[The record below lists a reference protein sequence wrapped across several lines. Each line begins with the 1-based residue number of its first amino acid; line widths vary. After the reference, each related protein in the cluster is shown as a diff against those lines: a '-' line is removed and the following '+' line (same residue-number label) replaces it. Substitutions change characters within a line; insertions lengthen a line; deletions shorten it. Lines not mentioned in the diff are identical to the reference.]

1 MSEHPWTDRH
11 EHPIDRMGY
20 RNGYRVRQ
28 PTTRVGPSIPRV
40 PQTRVGSWGN
50 RRPNGSHP
58 FLLPDAPVIGVRMDA
73 GLAPSDRDRIP
84 GLALGDG
91 ENEVSGVIGWLIQR
105 AGGPWGVCLVVSSDH
120 KGLEKPSREMPSG
133 SGGNCRIHF
142 LMNIH
147 GHAPPPQEGIAKGGS
162 WRSPSAPALV
172 VCPRHSPGTP
182 VPGRPSKRSTGHQ
195 ERNPRQLLG
204 IKSSPADGGSR
215 RRDSGEGPPSEPFR
229 KNILRKSKIRT
240 QGSVRS

>member
-142 LMNIH
+142 LMNIQ
-147 GHAPPPQEGIAKGGS
+147 GHAPASPRGHCQGGLLALALSACPRRLPSALAGDAGS
-162 WRSPSAPALV
+162 WPTLKKK
-172 VCPRHSPGTP
+172 H
-182 VPGRPSKRSTGHQ
+182 RPSGT
-195 ERNPRQLLG
+195 E
-204 IKSSPADGGSR
+204 SPAAFGD
-215 RRDSGEGPPSEPFR
+215 
-229 KNILRKSKIRT
+229 
-240 QGSVRS
+240 